1 MSRLFYHVMQD
12 NSGNLLFDVTGTMR
26 LAGTGTLATVYGDE
40 NLTVILPNP
49 MTNHPSYG
57 SFKCF
62 LGAGDYDFYMAKA
75 GYSFETLTGVQG
87 HGTMAQQDAGAV
99 NITGG
104 TGDFASLQL
113 LNPSGND
120 HVGLR
125 SSVSIAGGTNRYNLF
140 FDGTA
145 PNYLAGNL
153 GVGQPTEDNIRLRMA
168 FDKSTHYG
176 LKIKQLGTDTGS
188 FSIMFNNIAD
198 SLIGSVTTTAAA
210 TAYNTTSDARLKR
223 DISPLA
229 GALDVLAALRP
240 VAFRWRAD
248 ESAGHGFLA
257 HEVQEVVPRGGHWCA
272 GCRGRAGAGPA
283 PDRSIIANWCR
294 GW

>member
-1 MSRLFYHVMQD
+1 
-12 NSGNLLFDVTGTMR
+12 
-26 LAGTGTLATVYGDE
+26 
-40 NLTVILPNP
+40 
-49 MTNHPSYG
+49 
-57 SFKCF
+57 
-62 LGAGDYDFYMAKA
+62 
-75 GYSFETLTGVQG
+75 
-87 HGTMAQQDAGAV
+87 
-99 NITGG
+99 
-104 TGDFASLQL
+104 
-113 LNPSGND
+113 
-120 HVGLR
+120 
-125 SSVSIAGGTNRYNLF
+125 
-140 FDGTA
+140 
-145 PNYLAGNL
+145 
-153 GVGQPTEDNIRLRMA
+153 MA

-257 HEVQEVVPRGGHWCA
+257 HEVQEVVPGVVTGA
-272 GCRGRAGAGPA
+272 QDAVARAGAGPA
-283 PDRSIIANWCR
+283 PTDRL
-294 GW
+294 